1 MICNIC
7 MLITFFPSF
16 SCTFCSRFSVAW
28 HFGAEALP
36 KRLASDLELS
46 RVKMNPT
53 NRMAVKVVENDMYF
67 LMHYDMYP
75 YYHTIPYLDFWDSGL
90 ILQLYF
96 SFVYLVFDIL
106 WHFVW
111 SQRNSS
117 QAAES
122 LRNTKD
128 ALAMHWYV
136 FPSCCNDVQVICSF
150 HQFFASRRLSSLAVW
165 QHPRAKGPVQLQ
177 ERQS

>member
-7 MLITFFPSF
+7 MLMIVNYILPFFLLHLLLAMCRRS
-16 SCTFCSRFSVAW
+16 TFCGLTFWRRSA
-28 HFGAEALP
+28 AEAASI
-36 KRLASDLELS
+36 RSRALAGQKESDKQNGCQSGRKWYAQYVLFNVLWYVS
-46 RVKMNPT
+46 IP
-53 NRMAVKVVENDMYF
+53 F
-67 LMHYDMYP
+67 
-75 YYHTIPYLDFWDSGL
+75 HTLISGL
-90 ILQLYF
+90 ILQLFY

-122 LRNTKD
+122 SRNTKD
-128 ALAMHWYV
+128 ALAMHAL
-136 FPSCCNDVQVICSF
+136 ICSF
-150 HQFFASRRLSSLAVW
+150 HQFLASRRLSSLAVW
-165 QHPRAKGPVQLQ
+165 QHPRAKGPAQLQ